1 MSMKIRNLFVAVM
14 TMVIAAS
21 GCQKVDRDNTD
32 FDVKV
37 NFTIG
42 DKPSLST
49 TGETKALKSSWE
61 EDDAIAFLFI
71 NSNDEILKT
80 SGGNTPY
87 HPNIKYQEGE
97 WDGLYIHQT
106 YLAQLGSEGDFV
118 VIHHRKGTTNEPGIT
133 LNEIG
138 NKTMNDQNY
147 TNICM
152 MDSYSGGELMFYKGK
167 YTVENNE
174 VNLGNITLALDPR
187 LLQISVPDEIMIN
200 GAGGEYVSGCLDELG
215 FSSGFDATRFTYMK
229 IYKDCA
235 NEADPQDSELFTTRY
250 LGLGTSSVYVDPAFI
265 ISSTTP
271 FVIDKEVSVKSKPV
285 MNYDEDVFEEFA
297 YCFID
302 TNTNPMAKVPTSYT
316 FVIER
321 IPSAN
326 HSFETGKVDLYQTFA
341 TGGSRSLKKG
351 NAYRL
356 SNLDWKGK

>member
-42 DKPSLST
+42 DKPTLST
-49 TGETKALKSSWE
+49 TEETKAIKSSWE

-80 SGGNTPY
+80 IGENTPY

-97 WDGLYIHQT
+97 WDGLYIQPT

-118 VIHHRKGTTNEPGIT
+118 VIHHRKGSTNEPGIS

-138 NKTMNDQNY
+138 NKELNDQNY

-152 MDSYSGGELMFYKGK
+152 VDSYSGGELMFYKGK
-167 YTVENNE
+167 YTVEDNE

-200 GAGGEYVSGCLDELG
+200 GEGGRFVSECIDEYGHSN
-215 FSSGFDATRFTYMK
+215 GFDATRFTYMK

-235 NEADPQDSELFTTRY
+235 NEADPQNNELYTRY

-265 ISSTTP
+265 ISPTTP

-285 MNYDEDVFEEFA
+285 MNYDEDDFEEFA

-302 TNTNPMAKVPTSYT
+302 TNTLPVAKTPNSYT

-321 IPSAN
+321 ISSAN
-326 HSFETGKVDLYQTFA
+326 HSFEPGEVDLYQTFA
-341 TGGSRSLKKG
+341 TGGGSRSLKKG
-351 NAYRL
+351 KAYRL